1 MRMQKTKTK
10 TQETSTIGRTFIII
24 PGQAAAAAAQQLSES
39 VSQFGSQSGSSSICY
54 SVYMS
59 VLIWFA
65 YCAAWKM
72 LSQNV

>member
-24 PGQAAAAAAQQLSES
+24 PGQAAAAQQLSES